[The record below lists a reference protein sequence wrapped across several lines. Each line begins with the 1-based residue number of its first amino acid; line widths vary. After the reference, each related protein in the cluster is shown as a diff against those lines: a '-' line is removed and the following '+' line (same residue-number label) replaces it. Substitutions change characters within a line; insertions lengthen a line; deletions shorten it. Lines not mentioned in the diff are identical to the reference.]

1 MKIEISEEIIGTR
14 IDKTLTNL
22 CQPFP
27 RTKIQE
33 FIKSGKLKNHN
44 KIFTDNSYKIKSDDD
59 FEFDLPKF
67 EEKTLKPKS
76 IPLDIIYEDD
86 DVIVINK
93 QAGLTTHPGSGNEDD
108 TLANAL
114 LELYGE
120 NLSKIGGDFRPGIVH
135 RLDKDT
141 SGLMI
146 VAKNDQAHSNLSEQL
161 EKRNLK
167 RTYIAFIWGT
177 LNPRNGKIEAFM
189 EKNKVNRLK
198 MEIVKEGGK
207 YSLTNYKTLKTY
219 LDNSISKVEFSLDTG
234 RTHQIRL
241 HCSHKGCPLI
251 GDQIYGGKTRHL
263 KNAYKAKNFIDN
275 FSRQA
280 LHSYKIKFFQPTTG
294 ELKSFE
300 IPLPKDLKEL
310 ESKISKI

>member
-1 MKIEISEEIIGTR
+1 MKIEISSDMIGVR
-14 IDKTLTNL
+14 IDKVLTDISK
-22 CQPFP
+22 PFP

-33 FIKSGKLKNHN
+33 FIKNGKLKNHD
-44 KIFTDNSYKIKSDDD
+44 KIFTDNSYKIKADDD
-59 FEFDLPKF
+59 FEFDLPEF
-67 EEKTLKPKS
+67 EEKTLKPKL
-76 IPLDIIYEDD
+76 IPLDIVYEDE

-114 LELYGE
+114 LELYGK
-120 NLSKIGGDFRPGIVH
+120 NLSQIGGDFRPGIVH

-146 VAKNDQAHSNLSEQL
+146 VAKNDKAHLNLSEQL
-161 EKRNLK
+161 EKRDLK
-167 RTYIAFIWGT
+167 RTYVAFIWGV
-177 LNPRNGKIEAFM
+177 LNPRSGKIEAFM
-189 EKNKVNRLK
+189 EKNKINRLK
-198 MEIVKEGGK
+198 MEIVKQGGK

-241 HCSHKGCPLI
+241 HCSYKGCPLV

-263 KNAYKAKNFIDN
+263 KDIYNSKKFIDS

-294 ELKSFE
+294 ELKYFE
-300 IPLPKDLKEL
+300 INLPQDLKDLEN
-310 ESKISKI
+310 KISKI

>member
-1 MKIEISEEIIGTR
+1 MKIEVSENTIGAR
-14 IDKTLTNL
+14 IDKVLTEL

-27 RTKIQE
+27 RTQIQQ
-33 FIKSGKLKNHN
+33 FIKEGRLKNHN
-44 KIFTDNSYKIKSDDD
+44 KIFTNNSHKIKADDD
-59 FEFDLPKF
+59 FDFNPPEFQ
-67 EEKTLKPKS
+67 EKTIKPKS
-76 IPLDIIYEDD
+76 IPLDIIYQDE

-93 QAGLTTHPGSGNEDD
+93 QAGLTTHPGSGNDDD
-108 TLANAL
+108 TLVNAL
-114 LELYGE
+114 LQIYGQ
-120 NLSKIGGDFRPGIVH
+120 NLSQIGGDFRPGIVH

-141 SGLMI
+141 SGLMV
-146 VAKNDQAHSNLSEQL
+146 VAKNDQAHLNLSEQL
-161 EKRNLK
+161 EKRDLK
-167 RTYIAFIWGT
+167 RTYIAFIWGV
-177 LNPRNGKIEAFM
+177 LNPRSGKIEAFI
-189 EKNKVNRLK
+189 EKNKTNRLK

-207 YSLTNYKTLKTY
+207 YSSTNYKTLKTY
-219 LDNSISKVEFSLDTG
+219 LDNSISKVEFNLDTG

-263 KNAYKAKNFIDN
+263 KDAYKPKDFIDS
-275 FSRQA
+275 FPRQA

-310 ESKISKI
+310 ESKISK

>member
-1 MKIEISEEIIGTR
+1 MKIEITEHIIGGR
-14 IDKTLTNL
+14 IDKVLTQL

-33 FIKSGKLKNHN
+33 FIKEGRLTNHN
-44 KIFTDNSYKIKSDDD
+44 KIFTDNSYKIKADDD
-59 FEFDLPKF
+59 FEFNPPEF
-67 EEKTLKPKS
+67 QEKTLKPTS
-76 IPLDIIYEDD
+76 IPLDIIYEDN

-114 LELYGE
+114 LELYGK
-120 NLSKIGGDFRPGIVH
+120 NLSQIGGDFRPGIVH

-141 SGLMI
+141 SGLMV
-146 VAKNDQAHSNLSEQL
+146 VAKNDQAHLHLSEQL
-161 EKRNLK
+161 EKRDLK
-167 RTYIAFIWGT
+167 RTYIAFIWGV
-177 LNPRNGKIEAFM
+177 LNPRIGKIEAFM

-207 YSLTNYKTLKTY
+207 YSSTNYKTLKTY
-219 LDNSISKVEFSLDTG
+219 LDNSISKVEFNLDTG

-241 HCSHKGCPLI
+241 HCSHRGCPII

-263 KNAYKAKNFIDN
+263 KDTYNIKNFID
-275 FSRQA
+275 SLPRQA

-310 ESKISKI
+310 ESKISK